1 MKSDWIVD
9 YDLMRL
15 RNIVAEIDDYLN
27 SIRIEASGPSTNKRY
42 ITEKINCIAQD
53 VRCIQSMADTSE
65 NE

>member
-9 YDLMRL
+9 YDLIRL
-15 RNIVAEIDDYLN
+15 RNIVTEIDAYLN
-27 SIRIEASGPSTNKRY
+27 SIRIEASGTSANKRY

-53 VRCIQSMADTSE
+53 VRCIQSMADTSG